1 MKSDVI
7 VKLYHII
14 IVINSRETKK
24 KKKKKTHGREWGD
37 KNIVFIEANNEI
49 KFNSLK
55 RVLKIIFTRGHC

>member
-24 KKKKKTHGREWGD
+24 QTHGREWGD

>member
-1 MKSDVI
+1 MKSD

-14 IVINSRETKK
+14 ILTDSRETKK
-24 KKKKKTHGREWGD
+24 THRREWGD

-55 RVLKIIFTRGHC
+55 RLLKSISTRGVC

>member
-1 MKSDVI
+1 MKSD

-14 IVINSRETKK
+14 ILIDSRETKK
-24 KKKKKTHGREWGD
+24 KKTHGQEWGD

-55 RVLKIIFTRGHC
+55 RALKSISARKLC